1 MLRELLREERRGEEW
16 MRKLQEERAK
26 IDRGKGIDKME
37 KEGKRVGLSIG
48 GGVGEKGNVGRV
60 RNKIMKG

>member
-1 MLRELLREERRGEEW
+1 MDEKVTRG
-16 MRKLQEERAK
+16 KSK
-26 IDRGKGIDKME
+26 DRGKGIDKME